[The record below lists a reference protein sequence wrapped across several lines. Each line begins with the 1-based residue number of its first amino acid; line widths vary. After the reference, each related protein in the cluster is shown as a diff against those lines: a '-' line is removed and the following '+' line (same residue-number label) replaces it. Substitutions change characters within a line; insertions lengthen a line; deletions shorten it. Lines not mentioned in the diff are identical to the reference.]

1 MKRSLVFA
9 TGNLH
14 KLEEVQ
20 GLLGKDF
27 ALSCLKDV
35 GITEDIPETAMT
47 LQENALQKA
56 RYVYRKCN
64 CACFADDT
72 GLEVDA
78 LQGEPG
84 VFSARYAGPQK
95 DSLANMQ
102 LVLSKLEGKQN
113 RSARFKTVIAYID
126 DAGNEHLFEGK
137 VEGIIIAEPI
147 GSEGFGYD
155 PIFVPQGYDKTFA
168 ELPLSIK
175 NAIGHRGKAMQKLLD
190 FLTVL

>member
-1 MKRSLVFA
+1 MIRSLVFA
-9 TGNLH
+9 TGNQH

-47 LQENALQKA
+47 LHENALQKA
-56 RYVYRKCN
+56 RYVYDKGG

-72 GLEVDA
+72 GLEVEA
-78 LQGEPG
+78 LKGEPG

-95 DSLANMQ
+95 DSSANMQ
-102 LVLSKLEGKQN
+102 LVLQKMKGESKRQACF
-113 RSARFKTVIAYID
+113 RTVIAYID
-126 DAGNEHLFEGK
+126 STGKEWLFEGR
-137 VEGIIIAEPI
+137 VDGTIIEHPT
-147 GSEGFGYD
+147 GSKGFGYD
-155 PIFVPQGYDKTFA
+155 PIFTPNGYEQTFA

-175 NAIGHRGKAMQKLLD
+175 NAIGHRGKAMQKFLD
-190 FLTVL
+190 FLNKV